1 MGEEKPKSIGVWPA
15 VKPFVN
21 GGASGMLATCVI
33 QPIDMI
39 KVRIQLGQG
48 SAVDVTRNMLRN
60 HGIGAFYQ
68 VKRACSFSEEDGSEF
83 LTSRGVKA
91 IPGEQISTDIL
102 RGRNW
107 IIRPP
112 VRRIH
117 PQQPTTAVSRNLPG
131 GNFSLRFGDYV
142 AAQQADPV
150 HYDQNDNENN
160 PHYFNLTTFVTRKA
174 PIPYNQKPLLQEQ
187 QEYIR
192 WCEAEMKRLREEA
205 IQYKTELEELKIKI
219 NIIGLERKEDGC
231 MEGWGGICKWKPA
244 VNDPRSTEKICAYAS
259 GKFNPIKSTIDAEI
273 YACIHVDTHIERHCN
288 ILFLG
293 LSAGLLRQATYTTAR
308 LGSFRVNCR
317 RRERVSLVSR
327 ACLTLIGAVDF
338 LSRILTNKAIEAN
351 DGKPLP
357 LYQKALC
364 GLTAGAIGA
373 SVGSPAD
380 LALIRMQADATL
392 PVAQRRNYTNAFHA
406 LYRIVADE
414 GVLALWKGAGPTVVR
429 AMALNMG
436 MLASYDQSVE
446 FFKDSLGFGEAAT
459 VVGASS
465 VSGFFASACSLPF
478 DYVKTQIQKMQPDAE
493 GKFPYTG
500 SLDCAMKTLKSGG
513 PFKFYT
519 GFPVYCV
526 RIAPHVMMTW
536 IFLNQIQKFEK
547 TIGL

>member
-1 MGEEKPKSIGVWPA
+1 MSEEKKAQASGVWPK

-33 QPIDMI
+33 QPVDMI

-48 SAVDVTRNMLRN
+48 SAASVTKNMLRAE
-60 HGIGAFYQ
+60 GFGAFY
-68 VKRACSFSEEDGSEF
+68 K
-83 LTSRGVKA
+83 
-91 IPGEQISTDIL
+91 
-102 RGRNW
+102 
-107 IIRPP
+107 
-112 VRRIH
+112 
-117 PQQPTTAVSRNLPG
+117 
-131 GNFSLRFGDYV
+131 
-142 AAQQADPV
+142 
-150 HYDQNDNENN
+150 
-160 PHYFNLTTFVTRKA
+160 
-174 PIPYNQKPLLQEQ
+174 
-187 QEYIR
+187 
-192 WCEAEMKRLREEA
+192 
-205 IQYKTELEELKIKI
+205 
-219 NIIGLERKEDGC
+219 
-231 MEGWGGICKWKPA
+231 
-244 VNDPRSTEKICAYAS
+244 
-259 GKFNPIKSTIDAEI
+259 
-273 YACIHVDTHIERHCN
+273 
-288 ILFLG
+288 G

-308 LGSFRVNCR
+308 LGTF
-317 RRERVSLVSR
+317 
-327 ACLTLIGAVDF
+327 
-338 LSRILTNKAIEAN
+338 RILTNKAIEAN

-392 PVAQRRNYTNAFHA
+392 PAAQRRNYSNAFHA

-459 VVGASS
+459 VIGAST

-493 GKFPYTG
+493 GKYPYSG

-536 IFLNQIQKFEK
+536 IFLNQIQKAEK
-547 TIGL
+547 KIGL